1 MMPKREVRFVL
12 PRMAE
17 FDQFDLFGND
27 LPSSLRVEEAATR
40 LGVSA
45 ATIRNWLKTDF
56 LKSAGRGRVDFQSL
70 VDIQSDTIGKAR
82 LTHRANKSHKDSHD
96 HDELKEHIIGYCR
109 SRDRC
114 PDQLAKEYEEALSD
128 AYRNKEG
135 VYYTPQDTIS
145 DLLEGSI
152 LANQASTF
160 CDPCCGSGNF
170 ILKALELGIRP
181 ENIYG
186 YDIDPVAVELTKARI
201 YNMTGLESPNIRE
214 IDFLEYAAKT
224 PLTFDYIFTN
234 PPWGKKIPRDR
245 RLALGTRY
253 GAGNSIDT
261 CALFLFACL
270 RCLNTDGCL
279 GLLLPEA
286 FFNIAS
292 FEDARRMALSLSIVR
307 LIDYGRIFPGL
318 MTKAQAIIVEN
329 NSQDPNDHVEC
340 RNAKSVFSRK
350 KKSFKSNPKAIL
362 NLNCDERDA
371 EVVSYLFSLPHDTLE
386 GQATWGI
393 GIVTGNNSK
402 FAKNRPH
409 DGYIPVLKGSD
420 ITQYGPRDPSCFIP
434 SDLSLYQQVAPA
446 DIYLAKKKMIYKFI
460 SSKLLFICDDKQ
472 RLVLNSANVV
482 IPDESFPVPMEL
494 MAQLL
499 SGNFMNW
506 IFNRVFC
513 THKVLRKDIEKLPI
527 YSHLLAGMA
536 EYDEQAYLRGLS
548 LVRQKNGT
556 YRVKG

>member
-1 MMPKREVRFVL
+1 
-12 PRMAE
+12 
-17 FDQFDLFGND
+17 
-27 LPSSLRVEEAATR
+27 
-40 LGVSA
+40 
-45 ATIRNWLKTDF
+45 
-56 LKSAGRGRVDFQSL
+56 
-70 VDIQSDTIGKAR
+70 
-82 LTHRANKSHKDSHD
+82 
-96 HDELKEHIIGYCR
+96 
-109 SRDRC
+109 
-114 PDQLAKEYEEALSD
+114 
-128 AYRNKEG
+128 
-135 VYYTPQDTIS
+135 
-145 DLLEGSI
+145 
-152 LANQASTF
+152 
-160 CDPCCGSGNF
+160 
-170 ILKALELGIRP
+170 
-181 ENIYG
+181 
-186 YDIDPVAVELTKARI
+186 
-201 YNMTGLESPNIRE
+201 
-214 IDFLEYAAKT
+214 
-224 PLTFDYIFTN
+224 
-234 PPWGKKIPRDR
+234 
-245 RLALGTRY
+245 
-253 GAGNSIDT
+253 
-261 CALFLFACL
+261 
-270 RCLNTDGCL
+270 
-279 GLLLPEA
+279 
-286 FFNIAS
+286 
-292 FEDARRMALSLSIVR
+292 MALSLSIVR

-340 RNAKSVFSRK
+340 RNAKSAFSRK

-402 FAKNRPH
+402 FSKNRPH
-409 DGYIPVLKGSD
+409 DDYIPVLKGSD

-434 SDLSLYQQVAPA
+434 SDLTLYQQVAPA

-472 RLVLNSANVV
+472 RFVLNSANVV

-499 SGNFMNW
+499 SGDFMNW

-536 EYDEQAYLRGLS
+536 EYDEQAYLSGLS

>member
-1 MMPKREVRFVL
+1 MGG
-12 PRMAE
+12 

-27 LPSSLRVEEAATR
+27 FTASLRVEEAATK
-40 LGVSA
+40 LGVST
-45 ATIRNWLKTDF
+45 ATIRNWLKTDC
-56 LKSAGRGRVDFQSL
+56 LKSAGRGRVDLQSL
-70 VDIQSDTIGKAR
+70 IDIQSDAIGKAK
-82 LTHRANKSHKDSHD
+82 LTHRANKTHKDSHS
-96 HDELKEHIIGYCR
+96 HDELKEHIIGECKR
-109 SRDRC
+109 RERC
-114 PDQLAKEYEEALSD
+114 PDELAKEYEEALSD

-135 VYYTPQDTIS
+135 VYYTPLNTAS
-145 DLLEGSI
+145 DLLGSS
-152 LANQASTF
+152 LSANQESTF

-170 ILKALELGIRP
+170 VIKALQLGIRP

-186 YDIDPVAVELTKARI
+186 YDVDPVAVELTKARI
-201 YNMTGLESPNIRE
+201 YQRTGFESPNIRE
-214 IDFLEYAAKT
+214 IDFLEYAAKA
-224 PLTFDYIFTN
+224 PHTFDFIFTN
-234 PPWGKKIPRDR
+234 PPWGKKIPRER
-245 RLALGTRY
+245 RLALGARY

-270 RCLNTDGCL
+270 RCLSTNGCL

-292 FEDARRMALSLSIVR
+292 FEDARKMALSLSITR
-307 LIDYGRIFPGL
+307 LIDYGRVFPGL
-318 MTKAQAIIVEN
+318 MTKAQAIVVEN
-329 NSQDPNDHVEC
+329 KLQDPNDLVEC
-340 RNAKSVFSRK
+340 RNVKTAFSRK

-362 NLNCDERDA
+362 NLNCDENDA
-371 EVVSYLFSLPHDTLE
+371 EVISYLFSLPHDTLE
-386 GQATWGI
+386 GQATWGL

-402 FAKNRPH
+402 FAKNRPY
-409 DGYIPVLKGSD
+409 DGCIPVLKGSD
-420 ITQYGPRDPSCFIP
+420 LTQHGPKDPSCFIP

-446 DIYLAKKKMIYKFI
+446 YIYLAKKKLIYKFI

-472 RLVLNSANVV
+472 RFVLNSANVV
-482 IPDESFPVPMEL
+482 IPGETFPVPMEV

-499 SGNFMNW
+499 SGDFMNW

-527 YSHLLAGMA
+527 YSHLLTGMA
-536 EYDEQAYLRGLS
+536 VYDEQAYLRGLS

>member
-1 MMPKREVRFVL
+1 
-12 PRMAE
+12 MAE

-70 VDIQSDTIGKAR
+70 VDIHSNTIGKAK
-82 LTHRANKSHKDSHD
+82 LTHRANKSQKDSHD
-96 HDELKEHIIGYCR
+96 HVELKEHIIGHCR

-114 PDQLAKEYEEALSD
+114 LDQLSKEYEEALSD

-135 VYYTPQDTIS
+135 VYYTPQDIVS
-145 DLLEGSI
+145 DLLGGSI
-152 LANQASTF
+152 LASQASTF

-201 YNMTGLESPNIRE
+201 YNRTGFESPNIRE
-214 IDFLEYAAKT
+214 IDFLEYAGKT

-245 RLALGTRY
+245 RLVLGTRY

-340 RNAKSVFSRK
+340 RNAKSAFSRK

-409 DGYIPVLKGSD
+409 DGCIPVLKGSD

-434 SDLSLYQQVAPA
+434 SDLTLYQQVAPV

-460 SSKLLFICDDKQ
+460 SSKLLFVCDDKQ
-472 RLVLNSANVV
+472 RFVLNSANVV
-482 IPDESFPVPMEL
+482 IPDESFPVSMEL

-499 SGNFMNW
+499 SGDFMNW

-536 EYDEQAYLRGLS
+536 EYDEQAYLCGLS